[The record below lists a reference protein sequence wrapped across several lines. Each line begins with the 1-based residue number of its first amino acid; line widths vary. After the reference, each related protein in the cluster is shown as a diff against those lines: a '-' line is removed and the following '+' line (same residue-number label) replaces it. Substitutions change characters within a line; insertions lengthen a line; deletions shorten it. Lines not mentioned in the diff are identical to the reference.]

1 MYTFTNTTNK
11 FKKSFGFTLIE
22 LFISLSIAA
31 ILSLV
36 GIPELS
42 RTIQKN
48 QSSNAISQLIGF
60 YNMAR
65 SEAITRQNPVY
76 LCGSNSGTT
85 CDKEW
90 TKYAI
95 IFLDDDGNKK
105 PSATEIVKM
114 ATLSLKNS
122 YIKSRLAFGSNY
134 IAISNQGRPKHL
146 GSMIYC
152 SNKNTKVFI
161 GRITWN
167 RTGRVYKGI
176 DKNNDN
182 IIDDIN
188 GQPLTC

>member
-22 LFISLSIAA
+22 LFIALSIAA

-36 GIPELS
+36 G
-42 RTIQKN
+42 
-48 QSSNAISQLIGF
+48 QLIGF

-65 SEAITRQNPVY
+65 SEAITRQNTVY

-134 IAISNQGRPKHL
+134 IAISNQGRPKDL
-146 GSMIYC
+146 
-152 SNKNTKVFI
+152 NT
-161 GRITWN
+161 
-167 RTGRVYKGI
+167 
-176 DKNNDN
+176 
-182 IIDDIN
+182 
-188 GQPLTC
+188 